1 MMSFDINSIN
11 ILIINGIS
19 FRCII
24 VGTIKYKTFFNA
36 DLSENSGS
44 LQIIKFLSY

>member
-24 VGTIKYKTFFNA
+24 VGTTKYTTFFNA